1 MSVPG
6 KHLFCSLKSCFLHL
20 FFCFLLQSCDFG
32 PRPLLARVPVR
43 EELQAVQGADR
54 LPEEAL
60 LAQQPLDGI
69 ILPHFVLLYDLGKW
83 PLVRSWIRRQGEPQ
97 QGRSGTSSEEE
108 GSQKEHTAS
117 RGLWSEQAEKVHFTA
132 ESSSFTE
139 HLPFVEWAVIFYL
152 EAGRFF

>member
-1 MSVPG
+1 MW
-6 KHLFCSLKSCFLHL
+6 
-20 FFCFLLQSCDFG
+20 
-32 PRPLLARVPVR
+32 

-108 GSQKEHTAS
+108 GSQKRTHS
-117 RGLWSEQAEKVHFTA
+117 IQRLV
-132 ESSSFTE
+132 
-139 HLPFVEWAVIFYL
+139 V
-152 EAGRFF
+152 